1 MKTVARFIKVVFALW
16 VVANSPAGWADD
28 NKAQKQTESKAVVII
43 FNPPEGKEREF
54 LDYFVPGQKAY
65 MLDHAKNRDKPAS
78 GLNLIPTKQG
88 DPLIH
93 IVIYADADTFAEAY
107 KVFGAK
113 ENRAAYLKQHSGKY
127 GIPESYLQ
135 HSKFYVADV
144 VK

>member
-1 MKTVARFIKVVFALW
+1 MKRGARFIYVVFALW
-16 VVANSPAGWADD
+16 MVANSSAGWADD
-28 NKAQKQTESKAVVII
+28 NGAQKQTESKAVVII
-43 FNPPEGKEREF
+43 FNPPKGKEREF
-54 LDYFVPGQKAY
+54 LDFFVPEQKAY
-65 MLDHAKNRDKPAS
+65 MLDHAKSKKKPS
-78 GLNLIPTKQG
+78 PGLNLIPTKQG

-93 IVIYADADTFAEAY
+93 IIVYADADKFAEAY

-135 HSKFYVADV
+135 YSKFYLADV